1 MQQNKLN
8 VAAYCR
14 VSTDKDDQAN
24 SLVSQRQFFE
34 EYIRQNPDWNLV
46 EIYYD
51 EGISGTSMKKR
62 EAFNRMIADAK
73 DGRIDYILTKE
84 VSRLARN
91 TVDILQVTRDLKDS
105 RVGVFF
111 MNDNIDTLY
120 KEGELRLTIMAS
132 IAQEESRKTSE
143 RVKWGQKR
151 RMEQGVVFGRDML
164 GYRVRNGQLE
174 IVPEEA
180 EVVRSIFHKYLH
192 EGKGTTTIANEL
204 REAGISTIKGNLW
217 SNTVLLR
224 VLRNEKYVG
233 DLLQKKT
240 YTPDYLTHAKKYN
253 NGEEDKV
260 YIRDHHEAI
269 IDRNTWEATQR
280 ELERRSPSAENRS
293 KYSNRYWCSGK
304 LICGECGCPMVSRKK
319 NLKNGGRR
327 KAWICTS
334 ATRRG
339 VARLDRAGNEV
350 GCDNGSVNEKVLVAA
365 VRYVLLMLQSDKDS
379 LVQEI
384 MRDIRSVQSEVP
396 TVNVELVQKH
406 IAELEG
412 KKTKA
417 IDLLLEGLIT
427 KEDLRVQKERYDM
440 EIEQEKKKLQTNDL
454 MKKVFD
460 KQKENLA
467 GYVQE
472 LERMMSFDVDS
483 EEIYRETVEK
493 IILYK
498 DHSLVLKLRGL
509 PFHVKLKYETTGKMD
524 RYKITFTSAEIQMEE
539 EVKTTEN

>member
-34 EYIRQNPDWNLV
+34 EYIQRNPNWDLV
-46 EIYYD
+46 EVYYD

-84 VSRLARN
+84 VSRFARN
-91 TVDILQVTRDLKDS
+91 TVDTLQVTRDLKAIH
-105 RVGVFF
+105 VGVLF
-111 MNDNIDTLY
+111 MNDNIDTMD
-120 KEGELRLTIMAS
+120 ESEELRLSIMAT

-280 ELERRSPSAENRS
+280 ELERRSPSVERRS
-293 KYSNRYWCSGK
+293 KHSNRYWCSGK

-319 NLKNGGRR
+319 NLKNGGQR
-327 KAWICTS
+327 KAWVCTS
-334 ATRRG
+334 AIRHG
-339 VARLDRAGNEV
+339 IAKLDRAGNEV
-350 GCDNGSVNEKVLVAA
+350 SCDNGSVNEKVLVAA

-396 TVNVELVQKH
+396 MVNVELIQKH
-406 IAELEG
+406 IADIEG
-412 KKTKA
+412 KKAKA

-440 EIEQEKKKLQTNDL
+440 EIEQEKKKLQASER
-454 MKKVFD
+454 MKKEFD

-472 LERMMSFDVDS
+472 LEHMMSFDVDS

-498 DHSLVLKLRGL
+498 DHSLVIKLRGL
-509 PFHVKLKYETTGKMD
+509 PFYVNLKYETAGKMEY
-524 RYKITFTSAEIQMEE
+524 YKITFTSAEIQIEE
-539 EVKTTEN
+539 EVKNTEN